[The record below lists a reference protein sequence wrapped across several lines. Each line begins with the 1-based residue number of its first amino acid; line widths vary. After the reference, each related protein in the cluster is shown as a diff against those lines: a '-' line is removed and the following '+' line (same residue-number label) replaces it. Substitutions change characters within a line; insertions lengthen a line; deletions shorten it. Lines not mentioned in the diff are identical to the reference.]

1 MNEIDRKIYEYNN
14 KPDAKFSGLSP
25 YELHELIHL
34 PFHEECPIQLQN
46 EIDSNVLDKIPFF
59 KLCEE
64 FLKILKFIVLRI
76 FGKIADNVPRIGDGR
91 DF

>member
-34 PFHEECPIQLQN
+34 PFH
-46 EIDSNVLDKIPFF
+46 DRGGSMIPSY
-59 KLCEE
+59 
-64 FLKILKFIVLRI
+64 I
-76 FGKIADNVPRIGDGR
+76 FT
-91 DF
+91 FS